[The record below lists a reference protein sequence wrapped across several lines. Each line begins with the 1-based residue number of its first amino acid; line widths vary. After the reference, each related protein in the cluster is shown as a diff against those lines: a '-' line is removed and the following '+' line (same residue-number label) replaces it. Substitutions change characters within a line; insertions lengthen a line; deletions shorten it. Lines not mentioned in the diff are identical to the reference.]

1 MLDLYVNSFDEF
13 EIRVDG
19 FSNIN
24 ETGGV
29 TRVNYTIVGDL
40 NSKTKYMLYYVPHS
54 RDTLSLIYTLKTFSK
69 SIISIVDDSL
79 SLKTKNQLDNY
90 SVMLRDFSFSGAVYI
105 YYEDDILD
113 NDQAY
118 KITSS
123 YREAGQTLQLRSLD
137 FKLKAWDEIKLGR
150 LSKMRRY
157 KINNAGRIVP
167 IGNAL

>member
-1 MLDLYVNSFDEF
+1 MIKS
-13 EIRVDG
+13 EIMVDG

-69 SIISIVDDSL
+69 SIISIINNTL

-90 SVMLRDFSFSGAVYI
+90 SVCLEISVSLVLYI
-105 YYEDDILD
+105 YTTRTIYWTMIRRTKLLHPIEKPAKHCSCALWIL
-113 NDQAY
+113 N
-118 KITSS
+118 
-123 YREAGQTLQLRSLD
+123 LRRGT
-137 FKLKAWDEIKLGR
+137 K
-150 LSKMRRY
+150 
-157 KINNAGRIVP
+157 
-167 IGNAL
+167 